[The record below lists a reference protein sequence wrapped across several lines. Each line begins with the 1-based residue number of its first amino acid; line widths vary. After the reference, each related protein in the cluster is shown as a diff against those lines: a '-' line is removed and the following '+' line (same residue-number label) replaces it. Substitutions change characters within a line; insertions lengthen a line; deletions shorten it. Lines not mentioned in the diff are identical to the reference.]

1 MKKDILQLLA
11 QNARMSVKEMS
22 ERLNASVDIISQQ
35 IHELEE
41 EGVIKGYHAILSESA
56 FPENLVKAV
65 IQVQTRPE
73 REDGFDRIAKRVAR
87 FPEVESVYLVSG
99 GHDLQLIVTGK
110 TLQEV
115 AFFVSSKLSSMD
127 GVISTSTH
135 FLLKKYKESNV
146 ILYEEEMPNE
156 RLSITP

>member
-1 MKKDILQLLA
+1 MKHKVLQLLA
-11 QNARMSVKEMS
+11 QDARMGAKEMAS
-22 ERLNASVDIISQQ
+22 RLDMTMEQVQLLIS
-35 IHELEE
+35 ELEA
-41 EGVIKGYHAILSESA
+41 EGTIKGYHAIFDDNA
-56 FPENLVKAV
+56 FPENAVKAI

-73 REDGFDRIAKRVAR
+73 REDGFDRIAKRISR

-99 GHDLQLIVTGK
+99 GYDLQLVVTGK

-115 AFFVSSKLSSMD
+115 AFFVSSKLSSME

-146 ILYEEEMPNE
+146 VLYQEENTHE